1 MFENFGVTL
10 TILDNSRAKKS
21 ALTVGH
27 SYCHP
32 KIFQPR
38 NESKQVYT
46 RQPVFSEKVA
56 METPVLLPRKAS
68 KAMVISFHGFSVGV
82 FENVSL
88 IHKTWRFCFKCGPP
102 HVNSFICRRKLCE
115 RPTCSGRTCILRAH
129 LTCLGV
135 SEKVKIISDVNGNE
149 DWNLETCGER
159 KLISSYLIS

>member
-56 METPVLLPRKAS
+56 METPVRLPRKAS

-82 FENVSL
+82 VESVSL
-88 IHKTWRFCFKCGPP
+88 IHKTWRFCFTCGPP
-102 HVNSFICRRKLCE
+102 QVKF
-115 RPTCSGRTCILRAH
+115 LRLQEEA
-129 LTCLGV
+129 L
-135 SEKVKIISDVNGNE
+135 
-149 DWNLETCGER
+149 
-159 KLISSYLIS
+159 